1 LFWLD
6 VLHFLLGLSSQV
18 SLGTIDYA
26 PICPPLEE
34 VAAHANRKVL
44 MEIDD
49 TNAPILIDP
58 QGILAEQLRPRPIHV
73 LNIFILVILIY
84 H

>member
-1 LFWLD
+1 
-6 VLHFLLGLSSQV
+6 
-18 SLGTIDYA
+18 
-26 PICPPLEE
+26 LEE

-49 TNAPILIDP
+49 SNAPILIDP
-58 QGILAEQLRPRPIHV
+58 QGILGEQLRPRPIHV
-73 LNIFILVILIY
+73 LKFFILVILTF

>member
-1 LFWLD
+1 
-6 VLHFLLGLSSQV
+6 
-18 SLGTIDYA
+18 
-26 PICPPLEE
+26 LEE

-49 TNAPILIDP
+49 TNAPILIDL
-58 QGILAEQLRPRPIHV
+58 QGILGEQLRPRPIHA